1 MADQMVLTTQQW
13 LNSTYGNKTGF
24 GSVQETGNT
33 GWDTI
38 NALIRAL
45 QIELGITATA
55 NNFGSGTQSRF
66 KSRWPNGITQTSAY
80 DNVHGI
86 IQGALWCK
94 GYRAEYG
101 GITLEFT
108 DHVADSI
115 RQMKVDIGLGD
126 TSATVDVELMMAL
139 LSMKQFRLLSAYGG
153 KPAIRQAQ
161 QAINRGYKNY
171 TGIIPTDGLYGREM
185 NTALIQVLQA
195 IEGYT
200 PAEATGNFGAGTR
213 AKLRTISSGTNQWV
227 WLATVNLVCNGYSIL
242 STSTWNSGIS
252 NTLWQFQQA
261 HALPVTGVVDPTTWM
276 SLLTSKGDPNR
287 PCVACDT
294 RFEITDELAGH
305 LKADGYQIVG
315 RYLSEPNQSSKSEA
329 DYFKALRT
337 GELERIV
344 GHGLKYFPIFQEYS
358 TELKYFSVE
367 NGHRHAK
374 EAQYAAQRLGVP
386 PTVIYFAVDYD
397 ATDPQVTSHILPYF
411 KAVTQSL
418 GGGYRV
424 GIYASRNICTRIA
437 QAGYAVA
444 SFVSD
449 MSTGFSGNLGFPIPD
464 NWVFDQFHE
473 ISGYRG
479 KWDLDRV
486 AYSGRMSADSS
497 VRPAQPV
504 NYDALDFLDLIEA
517 LESRFEELRVVY
529 KDYAFGE
536 DPITSGSYVTWVK
549 VPTWR
554 CVLNYLST
562 VYLKGSAKWS
572 AAAEAYRE
580 TDAKRLEDDTQAS
593 QIISALNKWI
603 RSDRQEWTDP
613 AGGAVDIPHMSVTT
627 LGYINLN
634 PLVPDKWTGW
644 AGDLA
649 SALGPIQKV
658 VELNPGSNI
667 IAVARALVG
676 QGDNYM
682 NHSGL
687 QGLTIPNDLPNSCNY
702 SDLCSDGD
710 AIKLAAMLKGSGA
723 DDPNLLSRTLR
734 SYYNNPVSL
743 LQRFKAISESVGASD
758 GGTAKDKFFA
768 EIDGPLDDRY
778 VGLLT
783 DGSNGAYGYSGVEPS
798 EETKRAACQAL
809 AEFIY

>member
-1 MADQMVLTTQQW
+1 MIDQMVLKTQQW

-45 QIELGITATA
+45 QIELGVAATA

-66 KSRWPNGITQTSAY
+66 KSRWPNGIIQTAGD
-80 DNVHGI
+80 DNVNGI

-94 GYRAEYG
+94 GYRVEYG

-115 RQMKVDIGLGD
+115 RQMKSDIGLND
-126 TSATVDVELMMAL
+126 TSSTVDVELMMAL

-153 KPAIRQAQ
+153 KTAIRGAQ

-185 NTALIQVLQA
+185 NKALVQVLQA
-195 IEGYT
+195 VEGYT
-200 PAEATGNFGAGTR
+200 PVEATGNFGAGTR
-213 AKLRTISSGTNQWV
+213 SKLQTISSGTSQWI
-227 WLATVNLVCNGYSIL
+227 WLATVSLVCNGYSV
-242 STSTWNSGIS
+242 SPTSTWNSEIS
-252 NTLWQFQQA
+252 NTLRQFQQA
-261 HALPVTGVVDPTTWM
+261 HALPVTQVADPTTWM
-276 SLLTSKGDPNR
+276 SLLTSNGNPNR
-287 PCVACDT
+287 ACVACDT
-294 RFEITDELAGH
+294 RFEITDELAEH

-315 RYLSEPNQSSKSEA
+315 RYLSEPTQSSKSEA

-344 GHGLKYFPIFQEYS
+344 SRGLKYFPIFQEYS
-358 TELKYFSVE
+358 TELSYFSSK

-374 EAQYAAQRLGVP
+374 EAQAAAHRLGVP

-397 ATDPQVTSHILPYF
+397 ATDPQVSSHILPYF

-424 GIYASRNICTRIA
+424 GIYASRNICTRVA
-437 QAGYAVA
+437 RAGYAVA

-449 MSTGFSGNLGFPIPD
+449 MSTGFSGNLGFPIPS
-464 NWVFDQFHE
+464 NWVFDQFYE
-473 ISGYRG
+473 VRGYRG

-486 AYSGRMSADSS
+486 AYSGRRTADSS
-497 VRPAQPV
+497 VSPKQPV
-504 NYDALDFLDLIEA
+504 NYETLDSLDLIEA
-517 LESRFEELRVVY
+517 LENRFEELRVVY
-529 KDYAFGE
+529 KDYAFGQ
-536 DPITSGSYVTWVK
+536 DPVGSEGYVTWVK
-549 VPTWR
+549 APTWR
-554 CVLNYLST
+554 CVLNYLSK

-572 AAAEAYRE
+572 VAAEAYRE
-580 TDAKRLEDDTQAS
+580 GDAKRLEEDAQAS

-603 RSDRQEWTDP
+603 GSDRKEWTDP
-613 AGGAVDIPHMSVTT
+613 ASGAVDVAHMSVTT
-627 LGYINLN
+627 LGYINPS

-658 VELNPGSNI
+658 VDLNPGSNI
-667 IAVARALVG
+667 IAMARALVG
-676 QGDNYM
+676 QGDNYRS
-682 NHSGL
+682 HPGL
-687 QGLTIPNDLPNSCNY
+687 QGLIIPNDLPNNCNY

-723 DDPNLLSRTLR
+723 DDTNLLSRTLR
-734 SYYNNPVSL
+734 SCYNNPVSL
-743 LQRFKAISESVGASD
+743 SQRFKAISESVGASD
-758 GGTAKDKFFA
+758 ERTAKDKFFE
-768 EIDGPLDDRY
+768 EIDGPLDDKY

-783 DGSNGAYGYSGVEPS
+783 DGSNGAYGYSDVKPG
-798 EETKRAACQAL
+798 EEVKKAACQAL

>member
-1 MADQMVLTTQQW
+1 M
-13 LNSTYGNKTGF
+13 
-24 GSVQETGNT
+24 
-33 GWDTI
+33 
-38 NALIRAL
+38 
-45 QIELGITATA
+45 
-55 NNFGSGTQSRF
+55 
-66 KSRWPNGITQTSAY
+66 
-80 DNVHGI
+80 HGI

-108 DHVADSI
+108 DNVADSV
-115 RQMKVDIGLGD
+115 RGLKTDIGIASS
-126 TSATVDVELMMAL
+126 SATIDLELMMAL
-139 LSMKQFRLLSAYGG
+139 LSMKQFKLLSAYGG
-153 KPAIRQAQ
+153 KPAVRDAQ
-161 QAINRGYKNY
+161 QEVNRRYKHY
-171 TGIIPTDGLYGREM
+171 TGIVPTDGLYGREM
-185 NTALIQVLQA
+185 NKALIQVLQA
-195 IEGYT
+195 IEGFT
-200 PAEATGNFGAGTR
+200 PAEATGNFGQGTR
-213 AKLRTISSGTNQWV
+213 SRLQTITGGTSQWV
-227 WLATVNLVCNGYSIL
+227 WLASVALVCNGYAL
-242 STSTWNSGIS
+242 SPSENWNNQIS
-252 NTLWQFQQA
+252 DQVRRFQKDY
-261 HALPVTGVVDPTTWM
+261 ALPVTGAVNPTTWM

-287 PCVACDT
+287 ACTACDT
-294 RFEITDELAGH
+294 RFEITDELARH
-305 LKADGYQIVG
+305 LKADGYKIVG
-315 RYLSEPNQSSKSEA
+315 RYLSEPNQASKTESN
-329 DYFKALRT
+329 YFKAIRT

-344 GHGLKYFPIFQEYS
+344 RHGLKYFPIFQEYS
-358 TELKYFSVE
+358 TKLEHFTSQ

-374 EAQYAAQRLGVP
+374 EAQNAAQRLGVP

-397 ATDPQVTSHILPYF
+397 ATDPQVSSHILPYF

-424 GIYASRNICTRIA
+424 GIYASRNICTRVA
-437 QAGYAVA
+437 QAGYAIA

-473 ISGYRG
+473 IRGYRG

-486 AYSGRMSADSS
+486 AYSGRRPAESS

-517 LESRFEELRVVY
+517 LENRFEELRVVY

-562 VYLKGSAKWS
+562 VYLKGSVKWS
-572 AAAEAYRE
+572 AAAEAYRDA
-580 TDAKRLEDDTQAS
+580 DAKRLEEDAQAS
-593 QIISALNKWI
+593 RIISALNKWMGPG
-603 RSDRQEWTDP
+603 RKEWTDP
-613 AGGAVDIPHMSVTT
+613 AGGAVDVAHMSVTT

-658 VELNPGSNI
+658 VDLNPSSNI
-667 IAVARALVG
+667 IAIARALVG
-676 QGDNYM
+676 QGDNYK
-682 NHSGL
+682 NHTGL
-687 QGLTIPNDLPNSCNY
+687 HGLTIPNDLPNNCNY

-710 AIKLAAMLKGSGA
+710 AIKLAAMLEGSGA

-743 LQRFKAISESVGASD
+743 SHRFKAISESVGASD
-758 GGTAKDKFFA
+758 EETAKDKFFK
-768 EIDGPLDDRY
+768 EIDGLLDERY

-783 DGSNGAYGYSGVEPS
+783 NGSNGAYGYSGVEPS

>member
-1 MADQMVLTTQQW
+1 MTDHMVLAMQQW
-13 LNSTYGNKTGF
+13 LNVTYKNKTGF
-24 GSVQETGNT
+24 GAVEETGKT
-33 GWDTI
+33 GWATI
-38 NALIRAL
+38 YALIRAL

-66 KSRWPNGITQTSAY
+66 KNRWPSGIRQNTAEN
-80 DNVHGI
+80 NVHGI

-94 GYRAEYG
+94 GYPAEYG
-101 GITLEFT
+101 GITTKFT
-108 DHVADSI
+108 DNVADSI
-115 RQMKVDIGLGD
+115 RQMKADIGLSD
-126 TSATVDVELMMAL
+126 TSATIDLEMMMAL
-139 LSMKQFRLLSAYGG
+139 LSMKQFRLLAAYGG
-153 KPAIRQAQ
+153 KTTIRIAQ
-161 QAINRGYKNY
+161 QAINRNYKNY
-171 TGIIPTDGLYGREM
+171 TGIVPTDGLYSREM
-185 NTALIQVLQA
+185 NKALIQVLQSLQ
-195 IEGYT
+195 GFT
-200 PAEATGNFGAGTR
+200 PSQATGNFGSGTR
-213 AKLRTISSGTNQWV
+213 SRLRTISSGTSQWV
-227 WLATVNLVCNGYSIL
+227 WLASVALVCNGYKVTPSESWSSML
-242 STSTWNSGIS
+242 ASTIRT
-252 NTLWQFQQA
+252 FQQDY
-261 HALPVTGVVDPTTWM
+261 ALPVTGAVDPTTWM
-276 SLLTSKGDPNR
+276 SLLTSKGDPDR
-287 PCVACDT
+287 ECVACDT
-294 RFEITDELAGH
+294 RFEITDELAEY
-305 LKADGYQIVG
+305 LKEDKCEIVG
-315 RYLSEPNQSSKSEA
+315 RYLTEPGMGVLKPEN
-329 DYFKALRT
+329 YFKALRP

-344 GHGLKYFPIFQEYS
+344 KHGLKYFPIFQEYS
-358 TELKYFSVE
+358 TKLSHFTVD

-374 EAQYAAQRLGVP
+374 EAQAAAQQLGVP
-386 PTVIYFAVDYD
+386 PTIIYFAVDYD
-397 ATDPQVTSHILPYF
+397 ATDPEVTSHILTYF

-572 AAAEAYRE
+572 AAAETYRE
-580 TDAKRLEDDTQAS
+580 ADAKRLEDDTQAS

-658 VELNPGSNI
+658 VDLNPGSNI
-667 IAVARALVG
+667 IAIARALVG
-676 QGDNYM
+676 QGDNYK

-687 QGLTIPNDLPNSCNY
+687 QGLTIPNDLPNNCNY

-710 AIKLAAMLKGSGA
+710 AIKLAAILKGSGP

-798 EETKRAACQAL
+798 EETKKAACQAL

>member
-1 MADQMVLTTQQW
+1 MC
-13 LNSTYGNKTGF
+13 
-24 GSVQETGNT
+24 
-33 GWDTI
+33 
-38 NALIRAL
+38 IR
-45 QIELGITATA
+45 
-55 NNFGSGTQSRF
+55 
-66 KSRWPNGITQTSAY
+66 
-80 DNVHGI
+80 
-86 IQGALWCK
+86 
-94 GYRAEYG
+94 
-101 GITLEFT
+101 
-108 DHVADSI
+108 DS
-115 RQMKVDIGLGD
+115 
-126 TSATVDVELMMAL
+126 
-139 LSMKQFRLLSAYGG
+139 
-153 KPAIRQAQ
+153 
-161 QAINRGYKNY
+161 
-171 TGIIPTDGLYGREM
+171 
-185 NTALIQVLQA
+185 
-195 IEGYT
+195 
-200 PAEATGNFGAGTR
+200 
-213 AKLRTISSGTNQWV
+213 
-227 WLATVNLVCNGYSIL
+227 
-242 STSTWNSGIS
+242 
-252 NTLWQFQQA
+252 
-261 HALPVTGVVDPTTWM
+261 
-276 SLLTSKGDPNR
+276 
-287 PCVACDT
+287 
-294 RFEITDELAGH
+294 
-305 LKADGYQIVG
+305 YQIVG

-374 EAQYAAQRLGVP
+374 EAQTAAQRLGVP

-497 VRPAQPV
+497 VRHAQPV

-580 TDAKRLEDDTQAS
+580 ADAKRLEDDTQAVS
-593 QIISALNKWI
+593 YTHLTLPTIY
-603 RSDRQEWTDP
+603 
-613 AGGAVDIPHMSVTT
+613 SV
-627 LGYINLN
+627 
-634 PLVPDKWTGW
+634 
-644 AGDLA
+644 
-649 SALGPIQKV
+649 
-658 VELNPGSNI
+658 
-667 IAVARALVG
+667 
-676 QGDNYM
+676 
-682 NHSGL
+682 
-687 QGLTIPNDLPNSCNY
+687 
-702 SDLCSDGD
+702 
-710 AIKLAAMLKGSGA
+710 
-723 DDPNLLSRTLR
+723 
-734 SYYNNPVSL
+734 
-743 LQRFKAISESVGASD
+743 
-758 GGTAKDKFFA
+758 
-768 EIDGPLDDRY
+768 
-778 VGLLT
+778 
-783 DGSNGAYGYSGVEPS
+783 
-798 EETKRAACQAL
+798 
-809 AEFIY
+809 

>member
-1 MADQMVLTTQQW
+1 MVLTTQQW

-66 KSRWPNGITQTSAY
+66 KSRWPNGITQTSGY

-242 STSTWNSGIS
+242 PTSTWNSGIS

-486 AYSGRMSADSS
+486 AYSGLMSADSS

-529 KDYAFGE
+529 K
-536 DPITSGSYVTWVK
+536 
-549 VPTWR
+549 
-554 CVLNYLST
+554 
-562 VYLKGSAKWS
+562 
-572 AAAEAYRE
+572 EA
-580 TDAKRLEDDTQAS
+580 
-593 QIISALNKWI
+593 
-603 RSDRQEWTDP
+603 
-613 AGGAVDIPHMSVTT
+613 
-627 LGYINLN
+627 
-634 PLVPDKWTGW
+634 
-644 AGDLA
+644 
-649 SALGPIQKV
+649 
-658 VELNPGSNI
+658 
-667 IAVARALVG
+667 
-676 QGDNYM
+676 
-682 NHSGL
+682 
-687 QGLTIPNDLPNSCNY
+687 
-702 SDLCSDGD
+702 
-710 AIKLAAMLKGSGA
+710 
-723 DDPNLLSRTLR
+723 
-734 SYYNNPVSL
+734 VS
-743 LQRFKAISESVGASD
+743 
-758 GGTAKDKFFA
+758 
-768 EIDGPLDDRY
+768 
-778 VGLLT
+778 
-783 DGSNGAYGYSGVEPS
+783 
-798 EETKRAACQAL
+798 
-809 AEFIY
+809 